1 MPEAFS
7 RKTLLDLAS
16 IFFLLGSTIVLIIAV
31 LSLPITTVYP
41 TFGLREP
48 LQYTYLAGIII
59 EIVGALLGFDC
70 FHMTSKSRLAS
81 AGVRGIVIGV
91 VLIIASL
98 ISGPQLVGVGAVLI
112 LIAGIICHIYRE
124 QTP

>member
-1 MPEAFS
+1 MPENFS

-41 TFGLREP
+41 IFRLREP
-48 LQYTYLAGIII
+48 LPYTYLAGVII
-59 EIVGALLGFDC
+59 EIVGAMLGFDC
-70 FHMTSKSRLAS
+70 FHMASKGRLAS
-81 AGVRGIVIGV
+81 AGVRGIVIGT

-98 ISGPQLVGVGAVLI
+98 ISGPQLTGVGAVLI

-124 QTP
+124 QKS